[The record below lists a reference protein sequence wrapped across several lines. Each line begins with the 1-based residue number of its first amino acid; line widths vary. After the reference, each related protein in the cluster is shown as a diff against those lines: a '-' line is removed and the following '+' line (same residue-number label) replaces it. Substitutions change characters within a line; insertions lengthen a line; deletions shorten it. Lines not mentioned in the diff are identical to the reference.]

1 MYKCESCNIEYSS
14 RMGFYKHN
22 KKHHPEKINKGPNLT
37 CAFCK
42 REFKHYPNKW
52 THEQKCKLRD
62 VCIQNKEK
70 TDEFNLMKTEIE
82 LLKKKIETLES
93 KPVTN
98 ITNNTINNS
107 INTSINNSINNSIKN
122 SIKNLTMV
130 FPFGQEPSN
139 CLSESKVIKTIEEHG
154 INAITVLCKIKH
166 FNPENPELHN
176 FCVTS
181 KNDPYAIIVDPE
193 TKRTKSV
200 NKKEVFD
207 RAYYGLV
214 MNIDSIKTPKPEI
227 EETKDKIKA
236 LSMSKPMLKQIRL
249 AFNQEAYH
257 NKDMVQKTW
266 EKATFN
272 VEDVKTNQKPIKT
285 RQQLIEELAE
295 LITDINNGFEIEV

>member
-42 REFKHYPNKW
+42 KEFKHYPNKW
-52 THEQKCKLRD
+52 SHEQKCKLRD
-62 VCIQNKEK
+62 ICIQNKEK

-93 KPVTN
+93 KPTN
-98 ITNNTINNS
+98 ISQTINNISGNTINAISNKGQ
-107 INTSINNSINNSIKN
+107 INNNM
-122 SIKNLTMV
+122 TMV
-130 FPFGQEPSN
+130 YPLGKEPIN
-139 CLSESKVIKTIEEHG
+139 FIPEAEVIETLETHG
-154 INAITVLCKIKH
+154 INAITVLCKKKH
-166 FNPENPELHN
+166 FNPEKPELHN

-193 TKRTKSV
+193 TKRIKSV

-207 RAYYGLV
+207 KAYYGLV
-214 MNIDSIKTPKPEI
+214 INIDSVQTPIPEVN
-227 EETKDKIKA
+227 ETKDKIKA
-236 LSMSKPMLKQIRL
+236 ISMSKPMLKQVHL

-266 EKATFN
+266 SNATFTD
-272 VEDVKTNQKPIKT
+272 EQKKPIQSKPSKT
-285 RQQLIEELAE
+285 RQQLLEEFGE
-295 LITDINNGFEIEV
+295 LLEDVKNGFTIEI